1 MTCSHSNSN
10 NNQPSWQGQHICVR
24 ISFTERRN
32 AVLALFDAESRKSM
46 QYTVD
51 YTADYLR
58 LRVDGA
64 TRSLDF
70 NGWN

>member
-1 MTCSHSNSN
+1 
-10 NNQPSWQGQHICVR
+10 
-24 ISFTERRN
+24 
-32 AVLALFDAESRKSM
+32 M